1 MPERNELQF
10 GNYPYEEDIV
20 RRWVWNRSGWLP
32 EVVTVLALTPFV
44 AAIST
49 SLGNAVGEFGRKELI
64 SILEKIPSRFRRE
77 NRSLPSSDEPAKIVV
92 SVEQGSRIEISSET
106 PIEAYALLTRIDFSA
121 LSDLGG
127 SVPPTILWE
136 NGTWVAYTFNARREE
151 LIRARWNPE
160 VRRWD
165 RER

>member
-1 MPERNELQF
+1 M
-10 GNYPYEEDIV
+10 
-20 RRWVWNRSGWLP
+20 
-32 EVVTVLALTPFV
+32 ALTPFV

-49 SLGNAVGEFGRKELI
+49 SLGNAVGEFSRKELI
-64 SILEKIPSRFRRE
+64 SILEKLPSRFRRE
-77 NRSLPSSDEPAKIVV
+77 NRSLPGIDEPTKIVV

-106 PIEAYALLTRIDFSA
+106 PIEAYTLLTRIDFSV

-136 NGTWVAYTFNARREE
+136 NGTWMAYTFNERWSE
-151 LIRARWNPE
+151 LIRARWDPE
-160 VRRWD
+160 ARRWE

>member
-1 MPERNELQF
+1 MPEKDELRF

-20 RRWVWNRSGWLP
+20 RRWVWSRSGWLP
-32 EVVTVLALTPFV
+32 EVVTIMALTPFV

-49 SLGNAVGEFGRKELI
+49 SPGNAVGEFSQKELI
-64 SILEKIPSRFRRE
+64 SILERIPSGFRRE
-77 NRSLPSSDEPAKIVV
+77 NRSLPSIDEPAKIVV

-106 PIEAYALLTRIDFSA
+106 PIEAYTLLTRIDFSA

-136 NGTWVAYTFNARREE
+136 NGIWVAYTFNDYLGN
-151 LIRARWNPE
+151 LISARWNPE
-160 VRRWD
+160 AGRWE